1 MTGVLER
8 QMIDGEIEAATE
20 TASELQALWEHAVVK
35 PSIPLSLM
43 NSTVSDVSPLANL
56 THLEYLYL
64 TDTNVSDVS
73 PLVNLTGLEYLD
85 LRRTQVKDVSMLSHI
100 GGLEIKMPYGVPDNR
115 TGREG

>member
-43 NSTVSDVSPLANL
+43 NSTVSDVSPL
-56 THLEYLYL
+56 
-64 TDTNVSDVS
+64 
-73 PLVNLTGLEYLD
+73 VNLTGLEYLD

>member
-1 MTGVLER
+1 
-8 QMIDGEIEAATE
+8 MIDGEIEAATE

-43 NSTVSDVSPLANL
+43 NST
-56 THLEYLYL
+56 
-64 TDTNVSDVS
+64 VSDVS